1 MKALIFAAGL
11 GERMRPLT
19 LHTPKPLLSV
29 AGKPL
34 IVWHLERLA
43 ALGIHD
49 VVINTAWL
57 AEQFPAAL
65 GDGSQWGLRLHFMH
79 EGDTPLE
86 TGGGIL
92 NALPVLGDDPFL
104 VVNGDIWTDFDFAT
118 LPREPASQAHLV
130 LVDNPAQHPNGD
142 YRLDA
147 HGVLHHD
154 REGPCLTYAGI
165 GVYRPSIVADWRAV
179 IGEAPGS
186 ERVPPK
192 FSVVPLQK
200 HFMAQGLMT
209 GQHHRGRWTDVGTV
223 DRLRALD
230 VELAASG

>member
-1 MKALIFAAGL
+1 MKALVFAAGL

-19 LHTPKPLLSV
+19 LHTPKPLLEV

-43 ALGIHD
+43 ALGVRE
-49 VVINTAWL
+49 VVVNTAWL
-57 AEQFPAAL
+57 AEQFPATL
-65 GDGSQWGLRLHFMH
+65 GDGSQWGLHLHFLY
-79 EGDTPLE
+79 EGATPLE

-92 NALPVLGDDPFL
+92 NALPVLGDAPFL

-118 LPREPASQAHLV
+118 LPREPRGQAHLV
-130 LVDNPAQHPNGD
+130 LVDNPVQHADGD
-142 YRLDA
+142 YRLDTQ
-147 HGVLHHD
+147 GVLHHD

-165 GVYRPSIVADWRAV
+165 GVYRPSIVADWRTV

-186 ERVPPK
+186 ERLPPK

-200 HFMAQGLMT
+200 HFMA
-209 GQHHRGRWTDVGTV
+209 
-223 DRLRALD
+223 
-230 VELAASG
+230 